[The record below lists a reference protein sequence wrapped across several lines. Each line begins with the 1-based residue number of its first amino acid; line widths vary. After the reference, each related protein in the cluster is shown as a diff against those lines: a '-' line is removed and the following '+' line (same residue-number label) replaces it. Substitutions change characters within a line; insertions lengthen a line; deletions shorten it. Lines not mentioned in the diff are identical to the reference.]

1 MRYNRTHAGHLRTT
15 TASASTR
22 LPPTTGRFTLLNP
35 QLRRSARVSL
45 YKSSS
50 IKSSAAVAAGAAASS
65 WSHDNNSSSNNNNNG
80 NGSKSNH
87 HNIDI
92 HPSSKS
98 SNGGSNLASD
108 QLEQLLQGPREEY
121 HAPTTL
127 PPVPQAATLGALM
140 PYLVKLA
147 LGEGQLY
154 WRVAGAL
161 VALVVSKA
169 AGLLAPVYFK
179 LAVDALTA
187 RAMATTA
194 ATAAATAATTASSA
208 LWLPGVVPA
217 ATAALLISG
226 LCRALSA
233 LAKELQHP
241 LFTPV
246 SQAAGR
252 RVSFYAL
259 AHVLGLDLH
268 FHLDRNTGSLARM
281 LERGAR
287 SIAMIFRAVVFTLA
301 PTALELVAVCILL
314 AKSFRPSVSLLVVA
328 TFVAYTLF
336 TVTLTFI
343 STKIRREVKDLDN
356 AISGRAVDALL
367 NVEAV
372 KLGGAEALEVQTYDE
387 NLTAYQKASVRLE
400 GASAALNAGQAA
412 VLATGMTAALVAAA
426 ISPGVTPGDLVMVQG
441 LLLQLWAPLQFL
453 GWFYRELRQSLVD
466 MEDLFALLRTKT
478 EVPEGSKP
486 LPTPANMTTAATSSS
501 SSTKMTSSRAPG
513 VRVDL
518 QDVRFKYPGSSTEV
532 LKGVS
537 ISALPGQ
544 SIAVVGPSGSGKSTL
559 LRLLVRLFDVYGGS
573 VSLDGEDVRDL
584 KSDSLRAAVAVV
596 PQDTILFNDTILHNV
611 AYGRPDSTPEEVRAA
626 ASAAKLDAAVARMAD
641 KWATLVGERGM
652 KLSGGEKQRV
662 AIARAFLRE
671 PRLLIC
677 DEATSA
683 LDSATERGIMES
695 LKELAAGRTSV
706 FVAHRLS
713 TVQGCDKIYVLK
725 EGKVAEEGTHA
736 ELMGKSGGVYRE
748 MWKMQAAQQAL
759 DKKAGVQGGAEEQL
773 LAKKNGEAATAV
785 GAVIEGVVNLEGDSS
800 SDELDP
806 EAAAIERSL

>member
-1 MRYNRTHAGHLRTT
+1 MRPMRFNRTNAGHFTTT
-15 TASASTR
+15 TASTL
-22 LPPTTGRFTLLNP
+22 LPPTLSTTGRFTLLKSA
-35 QLRRSARVSL
+35 QLRRSARAVS
-45 YKSSS
+45 YTSFITKAY
-50 IKSSAAVAAGAAASS
+50 AAAAAASS
-65 WSHDNNSSSNNNNNG
+65 WSHDSNSNNNNI
-80 NGSKSNH
+80 NGSSRDYH
-87 HNIDI
+87 SIDG
-92 HPSSKS
+92 HSSS
-98 SNGGSNLASD
+98 DGGGSTLASD
-108 QLEQLLQGPREEY
+108 QLEQLLQGPGKEY
-121 HAPTTL
+121 HAPTAL
-127 PPVPQAATLGALM
+127 PPTPQAATLGALM
-140 PYLVKLA
+140 PYLLRLA

-161 VALVVSKA
+161 AALVISKA

-179 LAVDALTA
+179 LAVDALSTPA
-187 RAMATTA
+187 IATSST
-194 ATAAATAATTASSA
+194 ATAAATAASA
-208 LWLPGVVPA
+208 LWLPGAVPA
-217 ATAALLISG
+217 ATAALLVSG

-268 FHLDRNTGSLARM
+268 FHLDRNTGSLSRM

-314 AKSFRPSVSLLVVA
+314 ARSFRPTVSLLVVA
-328 TFVAYTLF
+328 TFVAYTLW
-336 TVTLTFI
+336 TVSLTFI
-343 STKIRREVKDLDN
+343 STQIRREVKDLDN

-372 KLGGAEALEVQTYDE
+372 KLGGAEALEVQTYDD

-412 VLATGMTAALVAAA
+412 VLAVGMTAALVAAA

-478 EVPEGSKP
+478 QVPEGNKA
-486 LPTPANMTTAATSSS
+486 LPTPPNMTTTTV
-501 SSTKMTSSRAPG
+501 SSTNMTPYRPPG

-518 QDVRFKYPGSSTEV
+518 QDVRFKYPESNREV

-559 LRLLVRLFDVYGGS
+559 LRLLVRLFDVHSGS
-573 VSLDGEDVRDL
+573 VSLDGEDVRNL

-611 AYGRPDSTPEEVRAA
+611 TYGRPGSTPEEVRAA
-626 ASAAKLDAAVARMAD
+626 TSAAKLDVAVARMSD
-641 KWATLVGERGM
+641 KWSTLVGERGL

-736 ELMGKSGGVYRE
+736 ELMGKSGGVYRD

-759 DKKAGVQGGAEEQL
+759 DKKAGVQGGDKENL
-773 LAKKNGEAATAV
+773 VAKKSGEAGTAV
-785 GAVIEGVVNLEGDSS
+785 GAVIEGVGHLEGDSS
-800 SDELDP
+800 SDELSAELDP

>member
-1 MRYNRTHAGHLRTT
+1 MPFRQTTLGHLIETT
-15 TASASTR
+15 PLPTSTTANYYLAYCPQRRSFLSHRSTGVTKASASA
-22 LPPTTGRFTLLNP
+22 
-35 QLRRSARVSL
+35 SA
-45 YKSSS
+45 
-50 IKSSAAVAAGAAASS
+50 
-65 WSHDNNSSSNNNNNG
+65 WSHNNNNNNG
-80 NGSKSNH
+80 NGINTVGSYHES
-87 HNIDI
+87 IDI
-92 HPSSKS
+92 
-98 SNGGSNLASD
+98 D
-108 QLEQLLQGPREEY
+108 TTTDYQLEHLLQGPGEEY
-121 HAPTTL
+121 HAPTPL
-127 PPVPQAATLGALM
+127 PPTPQAATLGALM
-140 PYLVKLA
+140 PYLLRLA

-161 VALVVSKA
+161 IALVISKA

-179 LAVDALTA
+179 LAVDALSTTPSTIITT
-187 RAMATTA
+187 TTA
-194 ATAAATAATTASSA
+194 ATTTSSL
-208 LWLPGVVPA
+208 LWMPGAVPA

-268 FHLDRNTGSLARM
+268 FHLDRNTGSLSRM

-314 AKSFRPSVSLLVVA
+314 ARSFRPTVSLLVVA
-328 TFVAYTLF
+328 TFVAYTLW
-336 TVTLTFI
+336 TVTLTFV
-343 STKIRREVKDLDN
+343 STRIRREVKDLDN

-400 GASAALNAGQAA
+400 GASATLNAGQAA

-478 EVPEGSKP
+478 QVPEGNKD
-486 LPTPANMTTAATSSS
+486 LPTPISTTATL
-501 SSTKMTSSRAPG
+501 SRPPG
-513 VRVDL
+513 VHVDL
-518 QDVRFKYPGSSTEV
+518 QDVRFKYPGSNREV

-559 LRLLVRLFDVYGGS
+559 LRLLVRLFDVHAGS
-573 VSLDGEDVRDL
+573 VSLDGEDVRNL
-584 KSDSLRAAVAVV
+584 KSESLRGAVAVV

-611 AYGRPDSTPEEVRAA
+611 TYGRPGSTPDEVRAA
-626 ASAAKLDAAVARMAD
+626 TSAAKLDAAVNRMSE
-641 KWATLVGERGM
+641 KWTTLVGERGL

-725 EGKVAEEGTHA
+725 EGRVAEEGTHA
-736 ELMGKSGGVYRE
+736 ELMSKSGGVYRE
-748 MWKMQAAQQAL
+748 MWKMQAAQSAL
-759 DKKAGVQGGAEEQL
+759 EKKQQQSGDGDENGGEVV
-773 LAKKNGEAATAV
+773 ATAV
-785 GAVIEGVVNLEGDSS
+785 GAVIEGVVDIEDDSS
-800 SDELDP
+800 SDESSAELDA
-806 EAAAIERSL
+806 EATAIERSL